1 MTPERTGG
9 KKGGNFRF
17 DREFAGVGRVRTSSG
32 TDRLSEFKKRDAI
45 LTKLYENAQLDVL
58 RAFMRGELT
67 IEQLVHADR
76 TGKLKSAELLSEIK
90 LQADLWTSIDAAMP
104 HMGRSKNTRRR
115 YATSLTRL
123 KRIASAELP
132 AHARVADL
140 MRPDWRQLEQRWGN
154 SPADW
159 NHLRRALSA
168 FLTVHLDDVHHPFRR
183 GTLKKIDLR
192 TERPKVPDLSVD
204 TFWAIVEA
212 TPAHARPCYVT
223 LAATGMRLGE
233 YLGCEQK
240 HLLPAFHAIDV
251 PGTKTE
257 DSAARIF
264 VDSDLWPWIEQGVP
278 SPLGSGWMGTYWHR
292 ACLALGLAELV
303 PTGQF
308 KRVRVKLPVGRR
320 YDRDREQLQYTNV
333 ERTRYRGP
341 TLHDLRHL
349 YAQLADEEGA
359 TDTQVMGALRHS
371 NPAQTREYKRR
382 RAAGEVA
389 RMVGNQLLKRI
400 S

>member
-17 DREFAGVGRVRTSSG
+17 DREFADVGRIHCSSG

-58 RAFMRGELT
+58 RAFMRGELS
-67 IEQLVHADR
+67 IEQLVAADR
-76 TGKLKSAELLSEIK
+76 SGKLASAELLSELK
-90 LQADLWTSIDAAMP
+90 LQQNLWTAIDDALP
-104 HMGRSKNTRRR
+104 RMGKGEETRRR
-115 YATSLTRL
+115 YETSLRKLQLQTDEL
-123 KRIASAELP
+123 LSA
-132 AHARVADL
+132 AARVAEL
-140 MRPDWRQLEQRWGN
+140 QGLDWRAIEASWGG

-183 GTLKKIDLR
+183 ATLKKITLR
-192 TERPKVPDLSVD
+192 SEKARIPDLPVE

-212 TPAHARPCYVT
+212 TPAHARPCYVS

-233 YLGCEQK
+233 YLGCSAQN
-240 HLLPAFHAIDV
+240 LVPSLHAIDV

-257 DSAARIF
+257 ESAARIY
-264 VDSDLWPWIEQGVP
+264 VDPELWSWIEQGIP
-278 SPLGSGWMGTYWHR
+278 SPLQENWMRIYWRR
-292 ACLALGLAELV
+292 ACLAVGAAERV
-303 PTGQF
+303 GTGEFRTVRLKRATSGPYRTGETPQF
-308 KRVRVKLPVGRR
+308 
-320 YDRDREQLQYTNV
+320 REV
-333 ERTRYRGP
+333 EVTRYKGP

-389 RMVGNQLLKRI
+389 RMVGNQLLRRI